1 MKLKRIMVLVSKAFI
16 YGPKNL
22 IFNFAVVMPVLI
34 SLFISLAAGTLFS
47 DQARLGVADLG
58 DSQLTHAL
66 SGLDYLHFTLYADAD
81 DLQTDVARGALDMGI
96 VLPAGFDDRV
106 VEDAVVRL
114 DVFTWGESLLKH
126 RTQLG
131 AALVREVITLSGYEL
146 GVEITTVLLG
156 DEAGIPWEVRLFPL
170 VVIMTI
176 ILGGTMVPAAF
187 IVEEKQ
193 HRTLK
198 ALLVTPVTLFEVL
211 LAKGLAGV
219 IISVVMGA
227 VILTIN
233 SAWGIQPGLM
243 VLMLILSAMMAASM
257 GIIFGMLVGD
267 ISALFTAMKSI
278 GILLYAPAIIYMF
291 PQIPAWVM
299 RIFPTYYMIG
309 PIVEISM
316 HNAGWGDIAMDLVI
330 LGALTVITVMV
341 TGLLARRRHSSGA

>member
-1 MKLKRIMVLVSKAFI
+1 
-16 YGPKNL
+16 
-22 IFNFAVVMPVLI
+22 
-34 SLFISLAAGTLFS
+34 
-47 DQARLGVADLG
+47 
-58 DSQLTHAL
+58 
-66 SGLDYLHFTLYADAD
+66 
-81 DLQTDVARGALDMGI
+81 